1 MNARESPHDDGRARD
16 NGRPMAAKRT
26 SRTALRGARKTARTA
41 PRASAAPRTARP
53 VPIHALVERNYAT
66 LRRIASREIR
76 SSDMSRTI
84 TPTSLVAESVMRLMK
99 QRSMPETDP
108 HLCGLATVLMAQAL
122 SDRIKHRR
130 ARKRGGGTQPRAL
143 DADLTVDRRRAD
155 GRSQP
160 EGRLQVQ
167 RAEIVAQMT
176 ALAKTH
182 PRMVEI
188 VTLHVVLDL
197 PMDRVAEMLG
207 ISRRTGYRELDRGR
221 AALARRLGLEA
232 P

>member
-1 MNARESPHDDGRARD
+1 
-16 NGRPMAAKRT
+16 MAAKRT
-26 SRTALRGARKTARTA
+26 SRSTLRRARKPAGAVARA
-41 PRASAAPRTARP
+41 PGEPRSARP

-76 SSDMSRTI
+76 SLDMARTI

-99 QRSMPETDP
+99 QRSMPTTDP

-130 ARKRGGGTQPRAL
+130 ARKRGGGTRPRAL

-197 PMDRVAEMLG
+197 PMDRVAEILG
-207 ISRRTGYRELDRGR
+207 ISRRTGYRELERGR
-221 AALARRLGLEA
+221 EALARRLGLEA